1 MLFWIFLVITVV
13 CIAVS
18 IKTWDWD
25 HEFVPIISMFLG
37 VFGGFAVFVLGIFLI
52 ANHIEVDGKI
62 AGMREEYTSLVY
74 QYENDIYENDNDLGK
89 RELMN
94 DIQSWNENLAYNQ
107 ALQNDFWVG
116 IFIPDI
122 YDQFEFIELE
132 KGD

>member
-13 CIAVS
+13 GIAVP
-18 IKTWDWD
+18 IAAWDRD
-25 HEFVPIISMFLG
+25 CESVFAISLFLDILS
-37 VFGGFAVFVLGIFLI
+37 GFAVIISIIFLC
-52 ANHIEVDGKI
+52 NNYFEVDGKI
-62 AGMREEYTSLVY
+62 ASMHEEYASLVY

-107 ALQNDFWVG
+107 ALQNDFWIG

-122 YDQFEFIELE
+122 YDRFEFIELE